1 MTYAT
6 GKYALALC
14 DRCGQQYDYL
24 RLRKEWNGLKV
35 CPQCYEQKHPQLE
48 PSPPPSEPQALHEPR
63 TARKEPL
70 SVPVGQW
77 VFPPLVNVSTQVV
90 AVVGAVGVTTT

>member
-1 MTYAT
+1 
-6 GKYALALC
+6 
-14 DRCGQQYDYL
+14 
-24 RLRKEWNGLKV
+24 
-35 CPQCYEQKHPQLE
+35 
-48 PSPPPSEPQALHEPR
+48 
-63 TARKEPL
+63 L